1 MLVPTKIDLTV
12 DAERHK
18 TFKVPPFLQALEHS
32 SDCERSSQRVEKK
45 SSISSIKNTGKAQT
59 PSPPNGHARFWVN
72 EEIWARS
79 PECSVIA
86 HNRNLN
92 APKICKITASSDKGK
107 GKGILFNVGG
117 QTGKDCLLT
126 WADGV

>member
-72 EEIWARS
+72 DPGLDHLQKYFFDSFCFLEW
-79 PECSVIA
+79 
-86 HNRNLN
+86 
-92 APKICKITASSDKGK
+92 T
-107 GKGILFNVGG
+107 
-117 QTGKDCLLT
+117 
-126 WADGV
+126 

>member
-59 PSPPNGHARFWVN
+59 PSPPNRHARFWVN

-79 PECSVIA
+79 
-86 HNRNLN
+86 
-92 APKICKITASSDKGK
+92 
-107 GKGILFNVGG
+107 
-117 QTGKDCLLT
+117 LT
-126 WADGV
+126 WPLFSSQVLF

>member
-79 PECSVIA
+79 LTATKSKIFAPFFLICSSGSIA
-86 HNRNLN
+86 PIFH
-92 APKICKITASSDKGK
+92 G
-107 GKGILFNVGG
+107 
-117 QTGKDCLLT
+117 
-126 WADGV
+126 

>member
-79 PECSVIA
+79 LKSSRKFACFSGSVEALRIVLSMA
-86 HNRNLN
+86 SAFSELNL
-92 APKICKITASSDKGK
+92 
-107 GKGILFNVGG
+107 
-117 QTGKDCLLT
+117 
-126 WADGV
+126 